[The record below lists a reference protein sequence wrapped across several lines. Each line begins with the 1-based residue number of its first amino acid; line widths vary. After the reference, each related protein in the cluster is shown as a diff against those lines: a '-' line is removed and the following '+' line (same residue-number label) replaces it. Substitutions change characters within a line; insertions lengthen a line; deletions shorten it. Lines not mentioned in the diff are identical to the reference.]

1 MSKNAELAKA
11 IESFI
16 SKYWG
21 ITEKLGWPKW
31 ESKIVG
37 VGQVKIDDNSL
48 KEIGDLWTFKG
59 AAHIIATDIS
69 QVKMNS
75 AHTIIGNAKVVFY
88 PNAVN
93 HEEQLPE
100 VKQVVIT
107 KI

>member
-1 MSKNAELAKA
+1 MSNNAGLAKA

-16 SKYWG
+16 NKYWQDP
-21 ITEKLGWPKW
+21 KKVKWPDW
-31 ESKIVG
+31 EFKMAAVG
-37 VGQVKIDDNSL
+37 LEKIDEHSL

-59 AAHIIATDIS
+59 TAHIIATDIS
-69 QVKMNS
+69 QVKMGS
-75 AHTIIGNAKVVFY
+75 KHTIIGNAKVVFY

-93 HEEQLPE
+93 HEEQFPE